1 MKTSSLCWVAAA
13 TTLVAALLAAP
24 LSAAPPKQL
33 RDKEAQAQAVL
44 AQVSA
49 LDQRFERT
57 DEDWNVARLQLR
69 AADASL
75 AKNRQALHRAQ
86 AAERLAQARVAER
99 LVTLYET
106 DNPST
111 IDVLAG
117 SSSLGEIIDRVEATQ
132 AVTAADHRLAVQAA
146 SVRIRLANAQEAL
159 LTADQEKQ
167 SALHELT
174 RQRAQIGSLLS
185 RRRTLL
191 ASVQTEVAAIKAR
204 EERRQEVLAAQAR
217 ARVVAAQQAALA
229 RQAKLEQQR
238 ASAARAAAAR
248 AAAAKA
254 TATTTP
260 TTSTPPV
267 TTSTTAAP
275 APPPP
280 TTTTTPTTTAV
291 TPTTTAQAPLA
302 LPPSRPGAAAAA
314 LNYLGDKYKWGG
326 ASPAGFDCSGLVMV
340 AYAQIGISLP
350 HSSQAQYGLGVPV
363 PRDQLE
369 AGDLVFFDGLDHVG
383 IYIGGGQIV
392 HAPHTGDV
400 VRIASL
406 ASFGSRY
413 VGARRI

>member
-1 MKTSSLCWVAAA
+1 MKTSSLCSVAAA
-13 TTLVAALLAAP
+13 TTLVAALVVAP

-33 RDKEAQAQAVL
+33 RAKEAQAQAVL

-146 SVRIRLANAQEAL
+146 SVRIRLANAREAL

-174 RQRAQIGSLLS
+174 RQRAQIGGLLS

-204 EERRQEVLAAQAR
+204 EQRRQEVLAAQAR

-254 TATTTP
+254 TATTT
-260 TTSTPPV
+260 TSTPPV

-275 APPPP
+275 EPPPP
-280 TTTTTPTTTAV
+280 TTTPTTTAV
-291 TPTTTAQAPLA
+291 TPATPAQAPLA

>member
-13 TTLVAALLAAP
+13 TTLVAALVAAP

-33 RDKEAQAQAVL
+33 REKEAQAQAVL

-99 LVTLYET
+99 LVTLYES

-132 AVTAADHRLAVQAA
+132 AVTDADHRLAVQAA
-146 SVRIRLANAQEAL
+146 SVRIRLAKAREAL

-174 RQRAQIGSLLS
+174 RQRAQIGSMLS

-204 EERRQEVLAAQAR
+204 EQRRQEVLAAQAR

-254 TATTTP
+254 TATTT
-260 TTSTPPV
+260 TSTPPV

-275 APPPP
+275 EPPP
-280 TTTTTPTTTAV
+280 TTTTPTTTAV

-314 LNYLGDKYKWGG
+314 LNYLGDPYKWGG

>member
-13 TTLVAALLAAP
+13 TTLVAALVAAP

-106 DNPST
+106 DNLST

-117 SSSLGEIIDRVEATQ
+117 SSSLGDVIDRVEATQ
-132 AVTAADHRLAVQAA
+132 AVTAADHRLAVRAA
-146 SVRIRLANAQEAL
+146 SVRARLARAREAL
-159 LTADQEKQ
+159 LAADQEKQ
-167 SALHELT
+167 SAVHELT

-204 EERRQEVLAAQAR
+204 EQRRQEVLAAQAR

-254 TATTTP
+254 TATT
-260 TTSTPPV
+260 STPPV

-275 APPPP
+275 EPPPP
-280 TTTTTPTTTAV
+280 TTTATTTAV

-314 LNYLGDKYKWGG
+314 LNYLGDPYKWGG

-340 AYAQIGISLP
+340 AYAQVGISLP

-413 VGARRI
+413 VGARRV

>member
-1 MKTSSLCWVAAA
+1 V
-13 TTLVAALLAAP
+13 
-24 LSAAPPKQL
+24 
-33 RDKEAQAQAVL
+33 
-44 AQVSA
+44 
-49 LDQRFERT
+49 
-57 DEDWNVARLQLR
+57 
-69 AADASL
+69 
-75 AKNRQALHRAQ
+75 
-86 AAERLAQARVAER
+86 
-99 LVTLYET
+99 
-106 DNPST
+106 
-111 IDVLAG
+111 
-117 SSSLGEIIDRVEATQ
+117 IDRIEATQ
-132 AVTAADHRLAVQAA
+132 AVTTADHRLAVQAA
-146 SVRIRLANAQEAL
+146 SVRSRLARVRQAL

-167 SALHELT
+167 SALHQLT
-174 RQRAQIGSLLS
+174 RQRGQIGSLLS

-204 EERRQEVLAAQAR
+204 EQRRQEVLAAQAH

-229 RQAKLEQQR
+229 RQATLEQQR

-248 AAAAKA
+248 AAAARAAAAKA
-254 TATTTP
+254 AATTTTSAP
-260 TTSTPPV
+260 PTTTST
-267 TTSTTAAP
+267 STAAD
-275 APPPP
+275 PPPP
-280 TTTTTPTTTAV
+280 TTTTPTTTAV
-291 TPTTTAQAPLA
+291 APPTTVQAPTA

-314 LNYLGDKYKWGG
+314 LNYLGDPYKWGG

-413 VGARRI
+413 VGARRV